1 MHVKH
6 VLVVDDSKSARF
18 MLRKMLGKINLTAD
32 LAESGEEALT
42 YLQANQPDAIFMDH
56 MMPGMNG
63 LETVEKIKENP
74 QTAVIPVVM
83 YTSQDGEEYKKNVT
97 SYGVT
102 DILPKPASAD
112 NLSSVV
118 RKINDLPEATLGQIN
133 KVEAIQQASNDAV
146 QSFSAD
152 EIEKIVRKT
161 AESAVAA
168 AVRVQVM
175 AAIVQQLSRFK
186 KELKAQ
192 LCDKEEAQII
202 AEKVF
207 DDNIKSFSDSISVQ
221 IQDAFSSL
229 HDEISTHSAQP
240 AAKQN
245 ARIDAKTLNE
255 IKSIARISS
264 TNKAVEVAKETA
276 NIISR
281 DSMMV
286 VTEAIND
293 ANQKMTSRITIATI
307 IASGIGILSAI
318 AVFFAL
324 S

>member
-32 LAESGEEALT
+32 LVESGEEALT

-83 YTSQDGEEYKKNVT
+83 YTSQDGEEYKKNVA

-102 DILPKPASAD
+102 GILPKPASAD
-112 NLSSVV
+112 NLNSVV
-118 RKINDLPEATLGQIN
+118 RKINALPEASLTN
-133 KVEAIQQASNDAV
+133 IQETQEASNDAEQPIAV
-146 QSFSAD
+146 A

-161 AESAVAA
+161 AESAVSA

-175 AAIVQQLSRFK
+175 AATAQQLSRFK
-186 KELKAQ
+186 AELKQ
-192 LCDKEEAQII
+192 LLCDEAKAQII

-207 DDNIKSFSDSISVQ
+207 DDSIKTFSDSISTQ
-221 IQDAFSSL
+221 IQDALSSL
-229 HDEISTHSAQP
+229 SDEMSELHEQTST
-240 AAKQN
+240 AKQSG
-245 ARIDAKTLNE
+245 RIDAKTLNE

-293 ANQKMTSRITIATI
+293 ANQKMTSRITLATI
-307 IASGIGILSAI
+307 IASGIGILSAL

-324 S
+324 A